1 MIRHHDRDSKSCA
14 IGCFKGRTAEQL
26 KHYCHTRI
34 IIKYSFHIHTFTCRR
49 AFRKCSFCTIWHL
62 ILVFFLHFM
71 FIFDLWCY
79 RREKRT
85 LRGHLVWPLRIR
97 MVYVRSEVV
106 LLTFLEY
113 VFLPSSISSIYVWLT
128 PLFLFVAPNYSHIS
142 LTNFPDNRTYI
153 PTDQR
158 SENIWD
164 RSVITILSK
173 ASSCFSYILSW
184 IEQRREL
191 R

>member
-79 RREKRT
+79 RREKRM

-106 LLTFLEY
+106 LLTF
-113 VFLPSSISSIYVWLT
+113 FGICISSIFY
-128 PLFLFVAPNYSHIS
+128 LFNLCLADTSFFLRLALFFLRLAHFSSIIYK
-142 LTNFPDNRTYI
+142 FF
-153 PTDQR
+153 
-158 SENIWD
+158 
-164 RSVITILSK
+164 SK
-173 ASSCFSYILSW
+173 SFEKNSSMI
-184 IEQRREL
+184 
-191 R
+191 